1 MRNVLVLMLR
11 IGGTQAAK
19 ESLKATE
26 LNQRFSE
33 AIKYGREGSVVNGLV
48 KPSCLIID
56 EIGRCVFNKE
66 NTRLFFDMVDRR
78 YSKEGPNSMVFTSNL
93 MPDKWCEFFNEDE
106 SLKCALDRIF
116 DDAVVYMIQGESYRG
131 KNLETYSITTA
142 ANRNK

>member
-1 MRNVLVLMLR
+1 
-11 IGGTQAAK
+11 
-19 ESLKATE
+19 
-26 LNQRFSE
+26 
-33 AIKYGREGSVVNGLV
+33 
-48 KPSCLIID
+48 
-56 EIGRCVFNKE
+56 
-66 NTRLFFDMVDRR
+66 
-78 YSKEGPNSMVFTSNL
+78 